1 MTGRSFLDSN
11 VFIYA
16 DDHRYPDK
24 QMVAS
29 SLFEEGLASGLGVI
43 STQVMTEYFNVV
55 TSKLGVPATL
65 AKRRIELME
74 RLHVVQIDPMLIL
87 DAIDLH
93 RLDRIS
99 IWDALI
105 VRAAAAA
112 NCANLLTEDMQA
124 GRRIAGVRIV
134 NPFA

>member
-1 MTGRSFLDSN
+1 
-11 VFIYA
+11 
-16 DDHRYPDK
+16 
-24 QMVAS
+24 MVAS

-112 NCANLLTEDMQA
+112 NCADLLTEDMQA

>member
-74 RLHVVQIDPMLIL
+74 RLHVVRIDPMLIF

-112 NCANLLTEDMQA
+112 NCADLLTEDMQA

>member
-29 SLFEEGLASGLGVI
+29 SLFEEGLASGIGVI

-74 RLHVVQIDPMLIL
+74 RLHVVRIDPMLIF

-112 NCANLLTEDMQA
+112 NCADLLTEDMQA

>member
-124 GRRIAGVRIV
+124 GRRIAGVLVV
-134 NPFA
+134 NPFV

>member
-74 RLHVVQIDPMLIL
+74 RLHVVQIDPVLIL

-105 VRAAAAA
+105 IRAAAAA
-112 NCANLLTEDMQA
+112 NCADLLTEDMQA

>member
-112 NCANLLTEDMQA
+112 NCADLLTEDMQA

>member
-1 MTGRSFLDSN
+1 MIVRSFLDSN
-11 VFIYA
+11 VIVYT
-16 DDHRYPDK
+16 DDPDAHDK
-24 QMVAS
+24 RDRAVA
-29 SLFEEGLASGLGVI
+29 LVEAGRRTGLGVV
-43 STQVMTEYFNVV
+43 STQVLQEYFSA
-55 TSKLGVPATL
+55 TTRKLDTPAE
-65 AKRRIELME
+65 AARHKIERLM

-112 NCANLLTEDMQA
+112 NCADLLTEDMQA

>member
-112 NCANLLTEDMQA
+112 NCAELLTEDMQA

-134 NPFA
+134 NPFT

>member
-29 SLFEEGLASGLGVI
+29 SLFEEGLAGGLGVI

-74 RLHVVQIDPMLIL
+74 HLHVVQIDPMLIL

-105 VRAAAAA
+105 IRAAAAV
-112 NCANLLTEDMQA
+112 NCAELLTEDMQA
-124 GRRIAGVRIV
+124 GRRIAGVLVV
-134 NPFA
+134 NPFV